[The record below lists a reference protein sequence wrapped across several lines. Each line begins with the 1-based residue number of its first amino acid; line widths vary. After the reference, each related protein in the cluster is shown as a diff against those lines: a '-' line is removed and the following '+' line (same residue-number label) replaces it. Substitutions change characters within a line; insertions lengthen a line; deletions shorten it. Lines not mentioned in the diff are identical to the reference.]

1 MPANEQIPSNEQ
13 MIAAVHAYVDGF
25 AREDA
30 AAVVALFAEDAVVED
45 PVGGEIRR
53 GRAEFAEFFAG
64 TVGSGAKLTLDGPI
78 RLGPDYAAF
87 PFHVDLIWDG
97 TRMRIDVIDVFRF
110 ASSGKISHMQ
120 AFFGE
125 SNFVP
130 TKEA

>member
-1 MPANEQIPSNEQ
+1 MVAPEQ
-13 MIAAVHAYVDGF
+13 MIAAVEAYVDGF

-45 PVGGEIRR
+45 PVGGEVRR
-53 GRAEFAEFFAG
+53 GRAAFAEFFAG

-87 PFHVDLIWDG
+87 PFHVDLVWDG
-97 TRMRIDVIDVFRF
+97 QPMRIDVIDVFHF
-110 ASSGKISHMQ
+110 DVFGKVRHMQ

-125 SNFVP
+125 RNFLPVS
-130 TKEA
+130 KKARDHA

>member
-1 MPANEQIPSNEQ
+1 MVGPEQ
-13 MIAAVHAYVDGF
+13 MIAAVEAYIDGF

-30 AAVVALFAEDAVVED
+30 SAVADLFANDAVVED
-45 PVGGEIRR
+45 PVGGEVQR
-53 GRAEFAEFFAG
+53 GRAAFAQFFAG

-87 PFHVDLIWDG
+87 PFHVDLTWDG
-97 TRMRIDVIDVFRF
+97 QPMRIDVIDVFHF
-110 ASSGKISHMQ
+110 DAFGKIRHMQ

-130 TKEA
+130 ATKEA